1 VCKMKKRVC
10 LLGGGSFGTAV
21 ARVVASNLTTHPDT
35 FHPELQL
42 WLRRQ
47 ELADQINTTNENGQY
62 LPGAS
67 IPSNVVANTDLKRVL
82 EGADVIVV
90 GVPHQYISESMIS
103 SIQKHCNQDAKTIH
117 VISLA
122 KGIYLDGEGKSSCL
136 TRVSERLHESL
147 NNTPPSS
154 KRPRVDDDDDNNKSS
169 ATSAPA
175 ASPGQQ
181 RPRFVISVL
190 MGANVYDQMGRDEFA
205 EATLGCPTMDPIV
218 YNVFNDDDR
227 FNVTMTSDVTGV
239 EFCAVLKNV
248 VALGVGFAVG
258 RELGSNTKAA
268 IIRRGL
274 KETMK
279 FAKTFGENVSD
290 DTFFE
295 SAGIADLM
303 TTCFSGRG
311 QRLAAAFVR
320 EGGDCSW
327 PELEK
332 KVLGGHQ
339 IPDWHNVQMVYKFL
353 VAKNATKDFSFFATV
368 YEIGFTKASPA
379 QIVEV
384 LKS

>member
-1 VCKMKKRVC
+1 MKKRVC

-35 FHPELQL
+35 YQPELQL

-62 LPGAS
+62 LPGAN

-103 SIQKHCNQDAKTIH
+103 SIREHCNRDAETIH

-147 NNTPPSS
+147 NNTPPA
-154 KRPRVDDDDDNNKSS
+154 KRLRVDDDNSSS
-169 ATSAPA
+169 ASAPA
-175 ASPGQQ
+175 SGQ
-181 RPRFVISVL
+181 RPKFVISVL

-218 YNVFNDDDR
+218 YKVFNDNDR

-258 RELGSNTKAA
+258 QDLGSNTKAA

-311 QRLAAAFVR
+311 QRLAAAFVK

-353 VAKNATKDFSFFATV
+353 VAKNATKDFTFFATV